1 MAKQN
6 INVKSMIDNTLH
18 VENIN
23 EITKEKLQNFI
34 KTLPRDE
41 INKLKQHIAMNH
53 PKNSNGTFMM
63 ARAYVYN
70 NYVKPRTDD
79 SYSFNSSGKEPSF
92 AEFLDNL

>member
-1 MAKQN
+1 
-6 INVKSMIDNTLH
+6 MIDNPLH

-53 PKNSNGTFMM
+53 PKNF
-63 ARAYVYN
+63 
-70 NYVKPRTDD
+70 
-79 SYSFNSSGKEPSF
+79 
-92 AEFLDNL
+92 